1 MANVALDYPLG
12 SPHRISPTS
21 IGVVLAAHCAVLV
34 GLMSFERAPGAFENQ
49 PLMVRML
56 PTENRIAP
64 PQPAPPKKT
73 APPKSP
79 TKPTAST
86 PTLATQNPSL
96 AANEVATTPVA
107 EPSPPQRT
115 SAPEAATSQPRF
127 DADYL
132 DNPMPTY
139 PLLSRRLREEGKVLL
154 RVLVESDGRPT
165 RIEIKTSSGS
175 ARLDQAAEQAVWRW
189 KFIPAKRGN
198 EAVSAWVV
206 VPISFNLK
214 V

>member
-1 MANVALDYPLG
+1 
-12 SPHRISPTS
+12 
-21 IGVVLAAHCAVLV
+21 
-34 GLMSFERAPGAFENQ
+34 
-49 PLMVRML
+49 
-56 PTENRIAP
+56 
-64 PQPAPPKKT
+64 
-73 APPKSP
+73 
-79 TKPTAST
+79 
-86 PTLATQNPSL
+86 
-96 AANEVATTPVA
+96 
-107 EPSPPQRT
+107 
-115 SAPEAATSQPRF
+115 
-127 DADYL
+127 
-132 DNPMPTY
+132 MPTY
-139 PLLSRRLREEGKVLL
+139 PLLSRRLREEGKVFL